1 MWHLILAV
9 ENLRVKVPQ
18 QLTGVEWFN
27 PFPIT
32 SQPISTRW
40 EVTLTA
46 RAGA

>member
-1 MWHLILAV
+1 MCHLILAV

-32 SQPISTRW
+32 SQPTSTRW
-40 EVTLTA
+40 EVSLTA
-46 RAGA
+46 GAAG